1 MFGGAWRVC
10 ACCDVHREQIQ
21 ARDDTMRIGIV
32 MLIVLALWPWRA
44 GAQEATIMLAS
55 ADPGTVCLLE
65 AELPW
70 YHPRRAGQAACAW
83 TADLR
88 SAVST
93 VRNDWG
99 YQAGATLFVVGN
111 AVTFSFPLWAALG
124 ADVYTV
130 TGVIIAGEA
139 IEVVGIYMLG
149 EEAFHD
155 LKGTLRD
162 MANQLGDQMNQL
174 GDQINRLKASAPVWS

>member
-1 MFGGAWRVC
+1 
-10 ACCDVHREQIQ
+10 
-21 ARDDTMRIGIV
+21 MRIGIV
-32 MLIVLALWPWRA
+32 LMMVLALWPWRA
-44 GAQEATIMLAS
+44 GAQDAAITLAS
-55 ADPGTVCLLE
+55 TDLGMVGQVEAD
-65 AELPW
+65 LPW
-70 YHPRRAGQAACAW
+70 YHPHRAEQAASEW
-83 TADLR
+83 TADLK
-88 SAVST
+88 ST

-111 AVTFSFPLWAALG
+111 VVTFSFPLWAALG

-162 MANQLGDQMNQL
+162 MAKQLGDQINQL
-174 GDQINRLKASAPVWS
+174 GGQINRLKASSLAWS

>member
-1 MFGGAWRVC
+1 LARLVAAPLWAQV
-10 ACCDVHREQIQ
+10 Q
-21 ARDDTMRIGIV
+21 ARDDTMRIGLV
-32 MLIVLALWPWRA
+32 LLIVLALWPWRA
-44 GAQEATIMLAS
+44 DARHASTTLAS
-55 ADPGTVCLLE
+55 GTFCEVE
-65 AELPW
+65 RELPW

-93 VRNDWG
+93 VPGDWG
-99 YQAGATLFVVGN
+99 YKAGATLFVVGN
-111 AVTFSFPLWAALG
+111 VVTFSFPLWAALG

-139 IEVVGIYMLG
+139 IEVVGIYVLG

-162 MANQLGDQMNQL
+162 MARQL
-174 GDQINRLKASAPVWS
+174 GDQIDRLRSSAPAWS

>member
-1 MFGGAWRVC
+1 
-10 ACCDVHREQIQ
+10 
-21 ARDDTMRIGIV
+21 MRIGIV
-32 MLIVLALWPWRA
+32 LLIVLALWPWRA
-44 GAQEATIMLAS
+44 GAEETAIALTSTAS
-55 ADPGTVCLLE
+55 GTVCALE
-65 AELPW
+65 AEMPW

-83 TADLR
+83 TADLK

-93 VRNDWG
+93 VRDDWG
-99 YQAGATLFVVGN
+99 YEAGATLFLVGN